1 MKNYLNYIMNTKE
14 IKTHASGNLDLA
26 LDRHT
31 TVTGLM
37 TTDMFYLSETLPDP
51 YLIHDLSPGL

>member
-1 MKNYLNYIMNTKE
+1 MKNYLNYIINTKE

-37 TTDMFYLSETLPDP
+37 ATDMFHLS
-51 YLIHDLSPGL
+51 

>member
-1 MKNYLNYIMNTKE
+1 MKNYLNYIMKTKE
-14 IKTHASGNLDLA
+14 IKSYVNGNLDLA

-37 TTDMFYLSETLPDP
+37 TTDMFHLS
-51 YLIHDLSPGL
+51 

>member
-1 MKNYLNYIMNTKE
+1 MNTRE
-14 IKTHASGNLDLA
+14 IKTYANGNLDLA

-37 TTDMFYLSETLPDP
+37 TTDMLYLSETLPDP

>member
-1 MKNYLNYIMNTKE
+1 MNTKE
-14 IKTHASGNLDLA
+14 IKTYASGNLDLA

-37 TTDMFYLSETLPDP
+37 TTDMFHLSETLPDP

>member
-14 IKTHASGNLDLA
+14 IKTYASGNLDLA

-37 TTDMFYLSETLPDP
+37 TTNMFHLSETLPDP

>member
-1 MKNYLNYIMNTKE
+1 MNTKE
-14 IKTHASGNLDLA
+14 IKTYANGNLDLDF
-26 LDRHT
+26 DRHT

-37 TTDMFYLSETLPDP
+37 TTDMFHLSETLPDP